1 MALRETPAWQCTN
14 TRSPLFLASS
24 MNSKASSKYC
34 LRFWCP
40 LSVAGICL
48 YVIPQVSWWPV
59 SCGVTLRTQVV
70 PRSCRQDKSA
80 AFLLLPRYKKGKTRE
95 AGCESMSARAGQDAD
110 EGKPLDVSPETK
122 VSSHRS
128 LCLRW
133 NSVWPLGCWGIG
145 LKRNTRQLL
154 GLLILIVGTLCTRV
168 QSQISVKPIIQAT
181 KCLSDTMQV
190 IPKRARSPSDVKF
203 GGEYASFTA
212 VHLMFMFCVIL
223 DPRTKSKSPCTSR
236 KYHSFFCLPY

>member
-1 MALRETPAWQCTN
+1 VTSWKSLSGQRCITTFKVHCRLQDLNLWKTARYQFRFLFSYSDLRFLKINCDSLETFTNSNTFSVPKIWISKFMSN
-14 TRSPLFLASS
+14 TR
-24 MNSKASSKYC
+24 NC
-34 LRFWCP
+34 EW
-40 LSVAGICL
+40 
-48 YVIPQVSWWPV
+48 
-59 SCGVTLRTQVV
+59 
-70 PRSCRQDKSA
+70 
-80 AFLLLPRYKKGKTRE
+80 RY
-95 AGCESMSARAGQDAD
+95 S
-110 EGKPLDVSPETK
+110 
-122 VSSHRS
+122 
-128 LCLRW
+128 
-133 NSVWPLGCWGIG
+133 LGCWGIG